1 MSKLVAFALTWVA
14 ATCLAVFVALQA
26 VGAIGDQVTDTA
38 NASGRQPGTAAIS
51 SPSSTTASTAVTTSP
66 AAPVPAAAADPGAP
80 SGAAT
85 GTPAAAGG
93 GSTDAASA
101 PATEAPVPGAD
112 PPAAPEQQQEQE
124 QQESQGSSSTPVP
137 EPETPGPITSYS
149 LQGGSIG
156 VRCTGSAIKL
166 VYSSPA
172 QGFAAD
178 VNSDGPGDVDV
189 RFESDQHESRIK
201 VQCSSGA
208 PVVTDQREEPR

>member
-1 MSKLVAFALTWVA
+1 MSKRVALALTWVA

-51 SPSSTTASTAVTTSP
+51 SPSSTTASTAVTP
-66 AAPVPAAAADPGAP
+66 CAAAPVPAPAADPGAP

-93 GSTDAASA
+93 GSTGSPPA
-101 PATEAPVPGAD
+101 PASEAPVPGAD
-112 PPAAPEQQQEQE
+112 PPVASEEQPEQE
-124 QQESQGSSSTPVP
+124 QNESQGSPSPP
-137 EPETPGPITSYS
+137 APDEEAPGPTTSYS

-172 QGFAAD
+172 QGFTTD
-178 VNSDGPGDVDV
+178 VNSDGPGEVDV
-189 RFESDQHESRIK
+189 RFQSDQHES
-201 VQCSSGA
+201 
-208 PVVTDQREEPR
+208 